1 MDISSDEKYEA
12 ELHEA
17 SEGHIFLTLQSSGE
31 NKMWFIL
38 EDDSFIYVK
47 DGSTP

>member
-1 MDISSDEKYEA
+1 MNVSSNEKYEA
-12 ELHEA
+12 EVHEA
-17 SEGHIFLTLQSSGE
+17 SEGHIFLTLQSSKE

-38 EDDSFIYVK
+38 EDDSFVFIK

>member
-1 MDISSDEKYEA
+1 MNISSDEKYEA
-12 ELHEA
+12 ELHETV
-17 SEGHIFLTLQSSGE
+17 EGHILLTLQRDGK